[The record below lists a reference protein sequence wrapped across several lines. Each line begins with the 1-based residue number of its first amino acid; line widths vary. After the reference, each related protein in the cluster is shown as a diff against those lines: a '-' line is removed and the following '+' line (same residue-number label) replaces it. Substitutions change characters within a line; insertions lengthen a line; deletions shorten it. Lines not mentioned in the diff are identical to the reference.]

1 MEPLLGLRFAG
12 QIWKKQ
18 NTFDLNVRRFGCKYW
33 QRPDCVWTCHGT
45 ASADR
50 QQVLAAAR
58 SALEALAR
66 SVVDSGLCGEKFEGV
81 EWGQL
86 LDVRTVDYNGD
97 EIRIAKSFA
106 WENIELA
113 AKTVVLRRQPH
124 HWKQFV

>member
-1 MEPLLGLRFAG
+1 
-12 QIWKKQ
+12 
-18 NTFDLNVRRFGCKYW
+18 
-33 QRPDCVWTCHGT
+33 
-45 ASADR
+45 
-50 QQVLAAAR
+50 
-58 SALEALAR
+58 
-66 SVVDSGLCGEKFEGV
+66 VDSGLCGEKFEGV

-124 HWKQFV
+124 H

>member
-1 MEPLLGLRFAG
+1 M
-12 QIWKKQ
+12 
-18 NTFDLNVRRFGCKYW
+18 
-33 QRPDCVWTCHGT
+33 
-45 ASADR
+45 
-50 QQVLAAAR
+50 
-58 SALEALAR
+58 EALAR
-66 SVVDSGLCGEKFEGV
+66 SVVDSGLCAEKFEGV

-124 HWKQFV
+124 H